1 MTEANPI
8 GTDGIRAVK
17 FRQVPAGDAD
27 AALRIIRD
35 AQAMMKE
42 LGRKQ
47 WQDGYPA
54 GPDIERDIARGYAY
68 GLYAAEGSLIAYGAV
83 VFDGEPTYRVI
94 RGEWLCE
101 GDYVVLHRLAVAKD
115 MRRRGL
121 ARQFFAKVEEMAVAR
136 GCASFRV
143 DTNYDNTCM
152 LALLPEL
159 GFTFC
164 GEITLASGDSRK
176 AFEKPLRALENP
188 MRALENPLRDL
199 ENPNHQNNNHNEI
212 V

>member
-1 MTEANPI
+1 MTEANPL
-8 GTDGIRAVK
+8 GSDGIRAVR
-17 FRQVPAGDAD
+17 FMQVPAEDAD

-54 GPDIERDIARGYAY
+54 ESDIERDIARGYAY
-68 GLYAAEGSLIAYGAV
+68 GLYSPEGSLIAYGAV

-115 MRRRGL
+115 MRHRGL

-159 GFTFC
+159 GFTCC

-176 AFEKPLRALENP
+176 AFEKPLRDLEK
-188 MRALENPLRDL
+188 PLRDL